1 MQPLYQVSVRW
12 ATILFHTSFSPN
24 ITVNALC
31 FPNTSQILTRIVDFH
46 YLVIYHARQ
55 SSRRQWLT
63 AVLSHHWA
71 YGSVLSGSLNLI
83 LCPYFTL
90 KYKSPAT
97 YYPLFPT
104 YSRKWESFFW
114 LVWLL
119 IIFYM
124 FHWQII
130 INVLS
135 FAPYSFLYFITTT
148 TRTDFLM
155 FSYTS
160 LYRLLL

>member
-1 MQPLYQVSVRW
+1 M
-12 ATILFHTSFSPN
+12 SPFF
-24 ITVNALC
+24 L
-31 FPNTSQILTRIVDFH
+31 
-46 YLVIYHARQ
+46 Q

-63 AVLSHHWA
+63 AVLSHHRA

-97 YYPLFPT
+97 YYHLFPT

-160 LYRLLL
+160 LDSISSRPHTVSVNTFISSTRHIYYINLV